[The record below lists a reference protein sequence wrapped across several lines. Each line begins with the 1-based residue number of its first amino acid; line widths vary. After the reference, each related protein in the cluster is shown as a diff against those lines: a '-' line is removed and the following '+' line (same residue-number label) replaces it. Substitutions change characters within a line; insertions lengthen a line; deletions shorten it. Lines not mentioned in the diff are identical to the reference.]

1 MLRNFLTKNNMRDVT
16 MFRRGDG
23 SVDYVVWKDREN
35 PTDAEFNPPNAKLI
49 IHTVFPHDTI
59 EWLKHI
65 TKEKV
70 NAFLNTFIP
79 K

>member
-1 MLRNFLTKNNMRDVT
+1 MRDVT

-59 EWLKHI
+59 E
-65 TKEKV
+65 
-70 NAFLNTFIP
+70 
-79 K
+79 